1 MKRWI
6 SYNYFMNNKRKILII
21 DDDEFLLE
29 MYSIKLREVGFDIEI
44 RFGALEAL
52 EKIRAGFS
60 PDIVL
65 LDIIMPGMDGF
76 EFLNVVKKENLLKNS
91 KIIILSNL
99 GEEDVKKGLSL
110 GASDYI
116 IKAYFT
122 PSEIV
127 KKLEHLLNV

>member
-1 MKRWI
+1 M
-6 SYNYFMNNKRKILII
+6 II
-21 DDDEFLLE
+21 DDDEFLLD
-29 MYSIKLREVGFDIEI
+29 MYSVKLREMGFDVEVVLS
-44 RFGALEAL
+44 APEAL
-52 EKIRAGFS
+52 EKIRAGIS
-60 PDIVL
+60 PDVVL

-76 EFLNVVKKENLLKNS
+76 EFLENVKKEKLLKSS

-99 GEEDVKKGLSL
+99 GQEKDIKKGLAL

-127 KKLEHLLNV
+127 KKIEKLFK